1 MPVQPYTK
9 KAQIHMGETIAVLII
24 FIIILVFGLFLY
36 FQYSYSS
43 IQGRGLEFQETEYST
58 LLYSITDSPEFT
70 CTKGNCIDMT
80 KIIALKQLNYRLKN
94 KEIKIEI
101 IYPEPLQK
109 RECTIEDYSNQNYPN
124 MCNFWQIPALKTI
137 KKITSKPVVKTPISL
152 YYPETDEFKI
162 GLIYLT
168 IYQ

>member
-1 MPVQPYTK
+1 MHAQQYTK
-9 KAQIHMGETIAVLII
+9 KAQIHMGETLAVLII

-43 IQGRGLEFQETEYST
+43 IEKRGFEFQETEFST
-58 LLYSITDSPEFT
+58 LLYSLTDSPEFT
-70 CTKGNCIDMT
+70 CTKGNCIDIT

-109 RECTIEDYSNQNYPN
+109 RECNIGDYSDPDYPN
-124 MCNFWQIPALKTI
+124 TCNFWRFPAIKTI
-137 KKITSKPVVKTPISL
+137 EKITSTKVVNTPISL
-152 YYPETDEFKI
+152 YYPELDEFRI